1 MATFNTT
8 RLVSMVKL
16 KGDLPD
22 GRYEDSEILDLA
34 TDALVSEIAPLMISA
49 REEYYVRSKD
59 FTVTAAQ
66 SCYLIPSRAVGG
78 TLREVKLIRGTQVV
92 DLQRMDPE
100 DIDSI
105 DTSTPCAFYIQGD
118 NIVLYPTPDAT
129 GDTLRMT
136 YFVRPS
142 ALVAT
147 TACAQITEINGSTL
161 TLSVPT
167 TWTTTNTFDIIRGE
181 SGFSL
186 KGMDLAASA
195 VNTTNIVFSSA
206 LPTDLV
212 VGDWVCLSGESC
224 FPWIPADAH
233 QLLVHLTVVACLEAL
248 GDQTNLQVAAARA
261 EALKDALKA
270 VLTSR
275 VQGAPRRFGTSLL

>member
-8 RLVSMVKL
+8 RLVNMVKL

-34 TDALVSEIAPLMISA
+34 TDALVSEIAPLMVAA

-66 SCYLIPSRAVGG
+66 SDYLIPSRAVGG
-78 TLREVKLIRGTQVV
+78 TLREVKLISGTQIK
-92 DLQRMDPE
+92 DLDRMDPE
-100 DIDSI
+100 DIQTTASG
-105 DTSTPCAFYIQGD
+105 TPNAFYIQGD
-118 NIVLYPTPDAT
+118 NIVLYPTPSAS
-129 GDTLRMT
+129 GDTLRLT

-142 ALVAT
+142 ALVET
-147 TACAQITEINGSTL
+147 TACAQITAINGT
-161 TLSVPT
+161 TVTVAVPAG
-167 TWTTTNTFDIIRGE
+167 WTTANTFDIVRGE

-195 VNTTNIVFSSA
+195 VNVSDMVLASV
-206 LPTDLV
+206 PTDVV

-248 GDQTNLQVAAARA
+248 GDQTNLQIAAARA
-261 EALKDALKA
+261 EALKEALKA
-270 VLTSR
+270 VLTTR
-275 VQGAPRRFGTSLL
+275 VQGAPRRFGTTLI